1 MSLSIKC
8 VLVKFKI
15 EKTQVDQMAKK
26 KSNNKKSI
34 ENDLRKL
41 YAHIDEQNFENIE
54 DLQAFLNQVT
64 GKKIDDIIPRK
75 KRKLSNK
82 EKSKELVY
90 EAYETTIRKGRT
102 LVQKAIKLDPD
113 NVEAYNYLGNT
124 EQDINKAT
132 EYYKKGMI
140 AGEKEIGEQ
149 NFKEMQGHFWGFH
162 QTRPF
167 MRAKAGYAECLY
179 LTGKIE
185 ESINQYAEMIELNPN
200 DNQGVRYQYATML
213 INYNRFSE
221 YEKLKELYKDEVSAL
236 WLFTYAIYL
245 FKREGKSSKSNKA
258 LLNAHESNNNVIS
271 FLVGEKEIPDRMP
284 ESYGWGDEN
293 EAIIY
298 LREAGKL
305 WIETE
310 NALKW
315 ANEFYIRRKKI
326 N

>member
-1 MSLSIKC
+1 M
-8 VLVKFKI
+8 
-15 EKTQVDQMAKK
+15 K
-26 KSNNKKSI
+26 KSNSKKSV

-41 YAHIDEQNFENIE
+41 YDHIEDQNFENIE
-54 DLQAFLNQVT
+54 DLQAFLKQMT
-64 GKKIDDIIPRK
+64 GKKIDSILPGK
-75 KRKLSNK
+75 KRKISKK
-82 EKSKELVY
+82 EESKELVY
-90 EAYETTIRKGRT
+90 EAYETTIGKGKT

-113 NVEAYNYLGNT
+113 NVEAYNYLGNI

-140 AGEKEIGEQ
+140 AGRKEIGEKD
-149 NFKEMQGHFWGFH
+149 FKEMKGHFWGFH

-185 ESINQYAEMIELNPN
+185 ESINQYSEMIELNPN

-213 INYNRFSE
+213 VNHDKFSE
-221 YEKLKELYKDEVSAL
+221 YDKLRKLYDDEGSAL

-245 FKREGKSSKSNKA
+245 FKKEGKSSKSDKA
-258 LLNAHESNNNVIS
+258 LSSAHKSNNNVIS
-271 FLVGEKEIPDRMP
+271 FLVGEKEVPDRIP
-284 ESYGWGDEN
+284 EYYGWGDEN

-298 LREAGKL
+298 LREGGKI
-305 WIETE
+305 WMETK

-315 ANEFYIRRKKI
+315 ANEFYTKRKKI